1 MKLGGCNVR
10 GGLKTPWAEPAVH
23 ATAGAG
29 PQATQPMPAFVPP
42 MRDGVSASRV
52 AVGDGRFACV
62 QDFLVARFPAVT
74 DWPARLARGEVL
86 NAQGQALLPHS
97 ACTLGM
103 LIWYWRSV
111 PSEPRVPFEIE
122 LLHQDEHLVVV
133 DKPHFLSVNP
143 GGRHVQETVLVRLKQ
158 RLGIDSLS
166 PMHRLDRETAGV
178 LVFTVQPATRHAY
191 QTLLRER
198 QVHKVY
204 EAVAPRRSSL
214 SLPLSLHNRLEP
226 KPGSLMQMQVVDG
239 EPNALTHLELIGL
252 LDAVPGAGEAG
263 PNSVAATAHT
273 PVCARTVSEG
283 WAHYRL
289 TPVTGRKH
297 QLRVQMSAL
306 GLPICGDR
314 IYPQL
319 QPEPAPGVAQDYSSP
334 LQLLAREM
342 RFTDPISGQPR
353 CFVSRRQLQ
362 LAAVPG
368 SLGRLRT

>member
-1 MKLGGCNVR
+1 MKRGGCSVR
-10 GGLKTPWAEPAVH
+10 SGLKEPWTEHDAQTGAATGADPCLVTPSAPISP
-23 ATAGAG
+23 G
-29 PQATQPMPAFVPP
+29 FVPP
-42 MRDGVSASRV
+42 MLNGVSASRV
-52 AVGDGRFACV
+52 AVGDGRFAGV
-62 QDFLVARFPAVT
+62 LDFLLARFPAVN
-74 DWPARLARGEVL
+74 DWAARLARGEVL
-86 NAQGQALLPHS
+86 NELGEALS
-97 ACTLGM
+97 ASAACAPGM

-111 PSEPRVPFEIE
+111 PPEPRVPFEIE

-133 DKPHFLSVNP
+133 DKPHFLSVAP
-143 GGRHVQETVLVRLKQ
+143 AGRHLHETVLVRLKQ
-158 RLGIDSLS
+158 RLGISSLV

-178 LVFTVQPATRHAY
+178 LVFTVQAATRHAY
-191 QTLLRER
+191 QSLLRDR

-204 EAVAPRRSSL
+204 EAIGRWRADV
-214 SLPLSLHNRLEP
+214 SLPVTLHSRLEQR
-226 KPGSLMQMQVVDG
+226 PGDRFMQMQVVDG
-239 EPNALTHLELIGL
+239 EPNAQTHLELIRR
-252 LDAVPGAGEAG
+252 LDV
-263 PNSVAATAHT
+263 S
-273 PVCARTVSEG
+273 SEG

-297 QLRVQMSAL
+297 QLRVQMNAL
-306 GLPICGDR
+306 GLPIRGDR

-319 QPEPAPGVAQDYSSP
+319 LPEPAPGAVPDYAAP